1 MNPIRNPFSPGAGSP
16 PPELVGRDDV
26 MEASRIL
33 LGRTLLRRSEKS
45 IIMVGL
51 RGVGKTVLLNR
62 MRSIAQQEGYKTVLI
77 EAQEGRPFASALVPA
92 LKNLLYEMKLSAQA
106 GEWVRRSL
114 VLLRNYIGT
123 LKISYGDFGIDLEP
137 MPGIADTGDITLD
150 LPQVISSVA
159 QAASETG
166 SGVAL
171 LIDEMQ
177 LLTHPEFNALI
188 LAMHQLQQ
196 QQLPLV
202 LIGAG
207 LPTIPRLA
215 GEAKSYAE
223 RLFSYPVIGQLSQD
237 ETAAALGKPTERE
250 GVVFTYEA
258 VREIYRMTN
267 GYPYFLQEW
276 GYQLWNQA
284 PEGTT
289 AIHAADVLTA
299 SSRVIA
305 RLDEN
310 FFRVRY
316 DRLTE
321 GEKRFMRAMARIG
334 DNECNIAELANLLAV
349 STKALSTVRASLIRK
364 GMIYSPRHGI
374 LEYSVPLFGEF
385 LRRAMPE

>member
-1 MNPIRNPFSPGAGSP
+1 MDPIKNPFSPGAGSP
-16 PPELVGRDDV
+16 PPELVGRSDV

-33 LGRTLLRRSEKS
+33 LKRALLRRPEKS

-62 MRSIAQQEGYKTVLI
+62 MKNMALQEGYKTVLL
-77 EAQEGRPFASALVPA
+77 EAQEGRSFASALLPA

-114 VLLRNYIGT
+114 VLLRNFIGT
-123 LKISYGDFGIDLEP
+123 LKITYGDFGIDLEP
-137 MPGIADTGDITLD
+137 LPGIADTGDITLD
-150 LPQVISSVA
+150 LPQVITAVA
-159 QAASETG
+159 RGAAETG
-166 SGVAL
+166 VGVAL

-177 LLTHPEFNALI
+177 LLTQPEYNALI

-196 QQLPLV
+196 LRLPLV

-207 LPTIPRLA
+207 LPMIPRLA

-237 ETAAALGKPTERE
+237 ETAAALGKPSARE

-258 VREIYRMTN
+258 VREIYRMTR

-289 AIHAADVLTA
+289 AINEKDVSTA

-316 DRLTE
+316 DRLTDS
-321 GEKRFMRAMARIG
+321 EKRFMRAMARLD
-334 DNECNIAELANLLAV
+334 DNECNISDIAGTLNV
-349 STKALSTVRASLIRK
+349 PTKTLSPVRATLIRK
-364 GMIYSPRHGI
+364 GMIYSPRHGV
-374 LEYSVPLFGEF
+374 LEYSVPLFSEF
-385 LRRAMPE
+385 MRRIIPE

>member
-1 MNPIRNPFSPGAGSP
+1 MNELKNPFSPGAGSP
-16 PPELVGRDDV
+16 PPELVGREEV
-26 MEASRIL
+26 LEAARIL
-33 LGRTLLRRSEKS
+33 FGRTLLQRSERS
-45 IIMVGL
+45 LVMVGL

-62 MRSIAQQEGYKTVLI
+62 MKSMAQEQGYKTILMEV
-77 EAQEGRPFASALVPA
+77 QEGHSFSSALVPN
-92 LKNLLYEMKLSAQA
+92 LKSILSELNPSAQA
-106 GEWVRRSL
+106 GEQVRRGL
-114 VLLRNYIGT
+114 LALRNFIGT
-123 LKISYGDFGIDLEP
+123 LKLRYGDFGIDLEP
-137 MPGIADTGDITLD
+137 LPGIADTGDITLD
-150 LPQVISSVA
+150 LPQVITAIATAA
-159 QAASETG
+159 QEAH
-166 SGVAL
+166 SGIAL

-177 LLTHPEFNALI
+177 LLSQAEFNALI

-196 QQLPLV
+196 QQLPFV

-223 RLFSYPVIGQLSQD
+223 RLFAYPVIGQLSQD
-237 ETAAALGKPTERE
+237 ETAAALGRPTERE
-250 GVVFTYEA
+250 GVVFTYKA

-276 GYQLWNQA
+276 GYQLWNLA

-289 AIHAADVLTA
+289 AITEQDVQTA
-299 SSRVIA
+299 SARVMT

-321 GEKRFMRAMARIG
+321 GEKRFMRAMAAVG
-334 DNECNIAELANLLAV
+334 DNGCSIADLAKEMGV
-349 STKALSTVRASLIRK
+349 KSQALSPVRSALIKK

-385 LRRAMPE
+385 MRRTIP

>member
-223 RLFSYPVIGQLSQD
+223 RLFCYPVIGQLSQD

-334 DNECNIAELANLLAV
+334 DNECNIAELANSLAV